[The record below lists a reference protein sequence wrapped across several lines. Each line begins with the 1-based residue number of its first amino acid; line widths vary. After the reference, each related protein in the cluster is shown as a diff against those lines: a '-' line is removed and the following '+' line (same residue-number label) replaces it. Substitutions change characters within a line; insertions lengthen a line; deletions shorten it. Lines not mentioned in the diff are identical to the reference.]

1 MQNLTY
7 RIDASGTL
15 LVGGDSASTSAKHAL
30 LLLIALLNQ
39 NDKVKLTAD
48 PDSTVKNIAYDSS
61 SDVLSWEES
70 GSGQTYSLGSAAEL
84 QGLFSTS
91 YAEAFKPNIEVLE
104 ALADVKTALEGAVGD
119 AVTSVNGHTD
129 TTVGDSVTNINAHTD
144 EAIGT
149 IEVPESTG
157 GGCKP
162 DVFGR
167 AAQAS
172 SIAGA
177 VFSCFNLLNNSSKGP
192 HQGSEKTL

>member
-7 RIDASGTL
+7 RIDANGTL
-15 LVGGDSASTSAKHAL
+15 LVGSDSASTSAKHAL

-39 NDKVKLTAD
+39 NDKVTLTAD
-48 PDSTVKNIAYDSS
+48 PDSTVQNIAYDGST
-61 SDVLSWEES
+61 DVLSWEES
-70 GSGQTYSLGSAAEL
+70 GSGQTYSLGSAVEL
-84 QGLFSTS
+84 QSLFSTS
-91 YAEAFKPNIEVLE
+91 YAEAFKPNTEVLE

-119 AVTSVNGHTD
+119 AVTSINDHTD
-129 TTVGDSVTNINAHTD
+129 SVVSGSVTSINAHTD
-144 EAIGT
+144 EAVGT
-149 IEVPESTG
+149 IEVPEPASG
-157 GGCKP
+157 NSKP

-177 VFSCFNLLNNSSKGP
+177 VFSCFNLLNNASKNP